1 VFEASAEIG
10 GLARTICHNGN
21 RMDIGGHRFF
31 SKSDRVM
38 DWWIRMLPLQ
48 AATNGASSDLQITYR
63 RQSRPLALPVGGG
76 DPDGDDQVMLVR
88 DRVSRILFRRRLFAY
103 PISLGVE
110 TLRNLGLLEA
120 ARIGLSYVGGR
131 LAPRRPERSLED
143 FFVNRFG
150 DRLYR
155 TFFKDYTEKVWGVPC
170 TEIPADWGAQRVK
183 RLSVARAVLHA
194 IRQRFA
200 PDASVQQK
208 QAETS
213 LIERFLY
220 PKLGPG
226 QMWERVARI
235 VRDRG
240 GELHMQRQAVRIRT
254 EGRRV
259 TAVEFRDPA
268 TGATEVRRG
277 DYFFSTMPI
286 QELVAGLDAEVPE
299 SIRQIAEGLVY
310 RDFITVGLLV
320 QKLRIRGLARHGQP
334 EGLVPDNWIYVQE
347 PDVRLGR
354 LQIFNNWSPA
364 LVRDPGTV
372 WLGLEYF
379 CDRGDELWD
388 KSDDEFLQFAIE
400 ELVKVEVIDRT
411 DVLDGTIVRVPKTYP
426 AYFGS
431 YDRFAELRGYLDE
444 FENLFLVGRNG
455 MHRYNNQDHSM
466 LTAMTAVDNIIG
478 GITSKDNLWAVNT
491 DPDYLEEK

>member
-1 VFEASAEIG
+1 
-10 GLARTICHNGN
+10 
-21 RMDIGGHRFF
+21 
-31 SKSDRVM
+31 
-38 DWWIRMLPLQ
+38 
-48 AATNGASSDLQITYR
+48 
-63 RQSRPLALPVGGG
+63 
-76 DPDGDDQVMLVR
+76 
-88 DRVSRILFRRRLFAY
+88 
-103 PISLGVE
+103 
-110 TLRNLGLLEA
+110 
-120 ARIGLSYVGGR
+120 
-131 LAPRRPERSLED
+131 
-143 FFVNRFG
+143 
-150 DRLYR
+150 
-155 TFFKDYTEKVWGVPC
+155 
-170 TEIPADWGAQRVK
+170 
-183 RLSVARAVLHA
+183 
-194 IRQRFA
+194 
-200 PDASVQQK
+200 
-208 QAETS
+208 

-240 GELHMQRQAVRIRT
+240 GELHMRRQAVRIRT